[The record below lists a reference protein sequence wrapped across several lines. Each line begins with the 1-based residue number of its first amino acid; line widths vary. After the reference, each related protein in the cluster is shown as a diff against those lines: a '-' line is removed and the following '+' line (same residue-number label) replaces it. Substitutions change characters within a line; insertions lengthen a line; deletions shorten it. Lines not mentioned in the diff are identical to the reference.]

1 MNPQKKLSLWH
12 LNRIIQ
18 IEKIIMKELSY
29 QLGILVGNN
38 LASQVNPDDLDLLAL
53 ARGIED
59 ILGGRVSAE
68 DMEKAGRKV
77 QAYMQ
82 DVVNAKAANAQA
94 DGQAFLEENAKRE
107 EVIIRPSGLQYEVL
121 KAGTGQT
128 PAATNTV
135 VAHYEGRLLDGTV
148 FDSSIMRGEPA
159 QFPVNNLIQGWQEA
173 LQLMPVGSKWRLY
186 IPSNLA
192 YGSQGAGRDIPPF
205 ATLIFDLELIDIVK

>member
-1 MNPQKKLSLWH
+1 
-12 LNRIIQ
+12 
-18 IEKIIMKELSY
+18 MKELSY
-29 QLGILVGNN
+29 QLGILVANN
-38 LASQVNPDDLDLLAL
+38 LASQVNPDDLDLLSL

-59 ILGGRVSAE
+59 MLGNKVSAE
-68 DMEKAGRKV
+68 DMEKAGQKV

-82 DVVNAKAANAQA
+82 DVVNAKAQNAQA

-107 EVIIRPSGLQYEVL
+107 EVNVRPSGLQYEVL
-121 KAGTGQT
+121 KEGAGNI

-135 VAHYEGRLLDGTV
+135 TAHYEGRLLDGTV
-148 FDSSIMRGEPA
+148 FDSSIMRGQPA

-192 YGSQGAGRDIPPF
+192 YGAQGAGRDIPPF
-205 ATLIFDLELIDIVK
+205 ATLIFDLELLEIAK